1 MSKILVIEQ
10 SRSLAKLIAMKIN
23 YETGFEVDV
32 AYDFNETKLFLAKEK
47 YFFVVLDMAS
57 DDMQILEYILKQNG
71 RVLVL
76 SQSIDKEFRKTILEK
91 NIIDY
96 VKKSG
101 LEDINY
107 IVQTIKRL
115 QKNRTH
121 KVLVVEDSV
130 VFRKTMQQILENMF
144 FQVKTVAHGE
154 EALGLI
160 DDETSLVLTDYHM
173 PVMDGLTLTK
183 ELRKSYSKNDLAIIV
198 VSNNSDDETT
208 ALFLKNGANDY
219 VKKPFSKEE
228 FICRINN
235 TIEALENI
243 QQITNH
249 SKRDFIT
256 GLYNRRYFFS
266 EGGKYVE
273 EAMSNSKSFAVAL
286 VDIDDFRHINDT
298 FGQDSGDKTIVNL
311 ADILRTST
319 SKDDIVAR
327 LDGDIF
333 CMLLKDIAKPS
344 VLNLIKRI
352 EDNIKTSNIITS
364 DGREFG
370 YSVSMGVI
378 TTPQD
383 SLEEV
388 LNEAEM
394 LLHKAKQD
402 GKNRIE
408 IE

>member
-10 SRSLAKLIAMKIN
+10 SKSLAKLIAMKIN

-32 AYDFNETKLFLAKEK
+32 AYDFNETKLFLAKEN

-57 DDMQILEYILKQNG
+57 DDTQILEHILKQNG

-76 SQSIDKEFRKTILEK
+76 SQSIDKEFRKSIVEK

-107 IVQTIKRL
+107 IIQTIKRL
-115 QKNRTH
+115 QQNRTH

-154 EALGLI
+154 EALALI

-173 PVMDGLTLTK
+173 PVMDGLSLTK
-183 ELRKSYSKNDLAIIV
+183 ELRKTYSKNNLAIIV

-273 EAMSNSKSFAVAL
+273 DALLNSKSFAVAL

-333 CMLLKDIAKPS
+333 CMLLKDVAKAS

-352 EDNIKTSNIITS
+352 EDNIRTSSIVSS

-370 YSVSMGVI
+370 YSVSMGII
-378 TTPQD
+378 TNPQD
-383 SLEEV
+383 GLEEV

-394 LLHKAKQD
+394 LLYRAKQS
-402 GKNRIE
+402 GKNKIE